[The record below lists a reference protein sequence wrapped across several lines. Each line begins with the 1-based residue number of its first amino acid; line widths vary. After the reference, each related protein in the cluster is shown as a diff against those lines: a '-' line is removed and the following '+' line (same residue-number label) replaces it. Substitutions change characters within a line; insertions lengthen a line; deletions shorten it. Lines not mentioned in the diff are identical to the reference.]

1 MNKILLNGL
10 HYENNGAGIS
20 RYTSQLINT
29 FIEGD
34 YPVDILMRGEFG
46 DRYNSNNIIRV
57 DKMLPSSSK
66 RIIEEQWVKNSLYK
80 KYNLVHFPDYA
91 TPVFYQRHKVAT
103 IHDMA
108 MHTMRDKYTRMQ
120 NLTKYTLLQATIR
133 SASHLIC
140 DSEFTKKELF
150 SYYPNVAADI
160 SVIHLGIDPPKVV
173 VDDRKAKDILAH
185 LGITHKYLLYVGTIA
200 PHKNIVQLIKAFY
213 EIKKIHREYKLVIA
227 GKKGWMYDEVF
238 NQVSALDLE
247 EEVIFT
253 GFVDELEL
261 ETLYKE
267 AEFYISLSLYEGF
280 GLPPLEA
287 MVRGCPVLVSD
298 LEIFKET
305 CGDSALFCSPNQLKE
320 IISGMRSLIE
330 HQELRNQLRE
340 KGLLRVKRFNWAET
354 ARRTYEVYQS
364 VLK

>member
-10 HYENNGAGIS
+10 HYEKNGAGIS
-20 RYTSQLINT
+20 NYTKNLIHT
-29 FIEGD
+29 FIKEE

-46 DRYNSNNIIRV
+46 DKYSGENIIYV
-57 DKMLPSSSK
+57 DKVLASSAK
-66 RIIEEQWVKNSLYK
+66 RIIQEQWKSKHLYK
-80 KYNLVHFPDYA
+80 SYDLVHFPDYA
-91 TPVFYQRHKVAT
+91 TPVFYQGHKVAT

-120 NLTKYTLLQATIR
+120 NVTKNTLLQATIR

-140 DSEFTKKELF
+140 DSEFTKKELC
-150 SYYPNVAADI
+150 SYYPNLAADI
-160 SVIHLGIDPPKVV
+160 SVIHLGIESPRLL
-173 VDDRKAKDILAH
+173 VDDRKAKDILAY

-213 EIKKIHREYKLVIA
+213 EIKKIHKDYKLVIA
-227 GKKGWMYDEVF
+227 GKKGWMYEEVF
-238 NQVSALDLE
+238 SQVSVLGLE

-261 ETLYKE
+261 EALYKE
-267 AEFYISLSLYEGF
+267 AEFYVSLSLYEGF

-287 MVRGCPVLVSD
+287 MIRSCPVLVSN

-305 CGDSALFCSPNQLKE
+305 CGDSALFCSPEHLEE
-320 IISGMRSLIE
+320 IVRGMRSLIE
-330 HQELRNQLRE
+330 HPNLRNQLIER
-340 KGLLRVKRFNWAET
+340 GLARVKQFTWEET
-354 ARRTYEVYQS
+354 ASRTYEVYQS

>member
-10 HYENNGAGIS
+10 HYEKNGAGIS
-20 RYTSQLINT
+20 NYTKNLIHT
-29 FIEGD
+29 FIKDE

-46 DRYNSNNIIRV
+46 DKYKGENIIHV
-57 DKMLPSSSK
+57 DKVLPSSAK
-66 RIIEEQWVKNSLYK
+66 RIIQEQWTSKHLYK
-80 KYNLVHFPDYA
+80 AYDLVHFPDYA
-91 TPVFYQRHKVAT
+91 TPVFYQGHKVAT

-120 NLTKYTLLQATIR
+120 NMTKYTLLQATIR
-133 SASHLIC
+133 NASHLIC
-140 DSEFTKKELF
+140 DSEFTKKELY

-160 SVIHLGIDPPKVV
+160 SVIHLGIEPPKVM
-173 VDDRKAKDILAH
+173 VDDRKAKDILTH
-185 LGITHKYLLYVGTIA
+185 LGITHRYLLYVGTIA

-213 EIKKIHREYKLVIA
+213 EIKKIHNEYKLVIA
-227 GKKGWMYDEVF
+227 GKKGWMYEEVF
-238 NQVSALDLE
+238 NQVSVLGLE
-247 EEVIFT
+247 EEVVFT

-261 ETLYKE
+261 EALYKE
-267 AEFYISLSLYEGF
+267 AEFYVSLSLYEGF

-287 MVRGCPVLVSD
+287 MIRGCPVLVSN

-305 CGDSALFCSPNQLKE
+305 CSDSALFCSPADLEE
-320 IISGMRSLIE
+320 IVRGMRSLIE
-330 HQELRNQLRE
+330 HQDLRNQLRE
-340 KGLLRVKRFNWAET
+340 KGQVRVKQFTWEKT